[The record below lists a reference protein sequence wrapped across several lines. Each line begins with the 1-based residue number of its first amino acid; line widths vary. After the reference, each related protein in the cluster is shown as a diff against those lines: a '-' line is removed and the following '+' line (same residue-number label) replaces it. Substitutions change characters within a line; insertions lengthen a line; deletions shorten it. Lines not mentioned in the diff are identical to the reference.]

1 MIPKPR
7 HNPTDQFAV
16 AMLTDE
22 NMHFSAMV
30 GQRNH
35 QLAAVPKCQDNM
47 LTVTIEVLDGV
58 GSANRHAHRLS

>member
-1 MIPKPR
+1 MIAKPR

-16 AMLTDE
+16 AMLTDQ
-22 NMHFSAMV
+22 NMHFAPMV

-47 LTVTIEVLDGV
+47 LSVPIEILDGV
-58 GSANRHAHRLS
+58 GSANRHAHGLS

>member
-1 MIPKPR
+1 MIAKSG

-22 NMHFSAMV
+22 NMHFSPMV

-35 QLAAVPKCQDNM
+35 QLAAVPKGQDNM
-47 LTVTIEVLDGV
+47 LSFTIEVVDGV
-58 GSANRHAHRLS
+58 GPANRHAHRLS